1 MDSKDIRPNVK
12 IVLFDAV
19 GVLFPK
25 NTVVGDDLAAQF
37 NLSEAQL
44 ARMWKGFYPEYATG
58 KLTTEQFLETFA
70 STYNIPHEQVTTDVF
85 TRSFLRALT
94 PMPGMAAI
102 LRALQNTTIT
112 LAMLSDTSEMFADAR
127 RKWLFSEYFD
137 HIFLSFE
144 IGYRKPDARA
154 FQAVLDYY
162 HVTPAEVFFIDDN
175 TENITAAQQLG
186 MQTLHFENAEQLMR
200 ELIDA
205 HILAE

>member
-1 MDSKDIRPNVK
+1 MIK

-37 NLSEAQL
+37 NLSEVQL
-44 ARMWKGFYPEYATG
+44 THMWKGFYPEYATG

-70 STYNIPHEQVTTDVF
+70 NTYNIPREQVTTDVF

-94 PMPGMAAI
+94 PMPGMEAI
-102 LRALQNTTIT
+102 LRALQNTTTT

-144 IGYRKPDARA
+144 IGYKKPDARA

-162 HVTPAEVFFIDDN
+162 RVKPDEVLFIDD
-175 TENITAAQQLG
+175 TAENVTAAQHLG
-186 MQTLHFENAEQLMR
+186 MHVIQFTDSKQLTQA
-200 ELIDA
+200 LNTA
-205 HILAE
+205 KILA